1 MQTELLDEYDKQTPL
16 AHALQDSPAPH
27 QDDIGCGKSHFT
39 WTSEVVDDEATP
51 STSTFRLR
59 VDTDL
64 IFKKGAFNLI
74 LGPTGSGKTSMLMAL
89 LREMHYIP
97 LSQDS
102 WVNLPRKGGVAYAAQ
117 ESWIQNDTIKVRI
130 SSVMHSEE
138 IVYEV

>member
-1 MQTELLDEYDKQTPL
+1 M
-16 AHALQDSPAPH
+16 
-27 QDDIGCGKSHFT
+27 
-39 WTSEVVDDEATP
+39 DDEATP
-51 STSTFRLR
+51 STNTFRLR

-102 WVNLPRKGGVAYAAQ
+102 WVNLPRKSGVAYAAQ

-130 SSVMHSEE
+130 LSVMHSKE